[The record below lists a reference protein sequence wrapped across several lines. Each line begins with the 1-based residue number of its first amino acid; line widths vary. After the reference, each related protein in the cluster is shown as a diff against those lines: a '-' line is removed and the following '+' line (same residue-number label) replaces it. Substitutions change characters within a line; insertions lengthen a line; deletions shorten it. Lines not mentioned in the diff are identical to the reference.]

1 MIRRDSPQV
10 PLVICFIVLTVSILS
25 AGLLFPDSGIDYLVL
40 VMANCLFF
48 FMSLVVFNMQRKA
61 MAHPN
66 PNVFVRSVMIGVM
79 IKMGVCLA
87 AVVGYVLLT
96 RPDFNKPAIYIS
108 LVIYA
113 VYLVAEVSIVMKLNK
128 SKNA

>member
-1 MIRRDSPQV
+1 M
-10 PLVICFIVLTVSILS
+10 
-25 AGLLFPDSGIDYLVL
+25 
-40 VMANCLFF
+40 
-48 FMSLVVFNMQRKA
+48 VVFSQQGNG

-96 RPDFNKPAIYIS
+96 RPDFNKPSIYIS